1 MTTRIKTMNY
11 EFSLTKAAMISLI
24 AGAIV
29 IGILMFGAGLV
40 VGSQWLTGRTAS
52 GEAVAKNEEPDLPK
66 EPVLVEEDAPPK
78 ARSPKR
84 VVPDAVVPSKQPVA
98 PAPPKVSVPPTVAA
112 AASQAQ
118 AANGGGIEIIQE
130 AGGGGSP
137 EAADGEPEYVT
148 VQVGVF
154 LNQDDANRLLK
165 DIERKGY
172 SPSFFSGRDAE
183 ARQWYAVRIGAY
195 SDRQQAANAAAN
207 FARQEKM
214 KATVRPLGSL

>member
-1 MTTRIKTMNY
+1 MNY
-11 EFSLTKAAMISLI
+11 EFSLTKAAVISLI

-40 VGSQWLTGRTAS
+40 VGSQWLTGRAAF

-66 EPVLVEEDAPPK
+66 EPVLVEDAAAAPK
-78 ARSPKR
+78 GNSPKK

-98 PAPPKVSVPPTVAA
+98 PAPPKVTVPPTVPAA
-112 AASQAQ
+112 AAQAQ
-118 AANGGGIEIIQE
+118 AANGGIEIIQE
-130 AGGGGSP
+130 AGGSTSP
-137 EAADGEPEYVT
+137 EAADSEPEYVT

-195 SDRQQAANAAAN
+195 SDRQQAASAAAN
-207 FARQEKM
+207 FTRQEKL
-214 KATVRPLGSL
+214 KAVVRPLGSL

>member
-1 MTTRIKTMNY
+1 MNY
-11 EFSLTKAAMISLI
+11 EFSLTKAAVISLI

-29 IGILMFGAGLV
+29 IGLLMFGAGLV

-52 GEAVAKNEEPDLPK
+52 GEAVARNEEPDLPK
-66 EPVLVEEDAPPK
+66 EPVLVEDAAAAPK
-78 ARSPKR
+78 ANSPKKLA
-84 VVPDAVVPSKQPVA
+84 PDVVVPSKQPVA
-98 PAPPKVSVPPTVAA
+98 PAPPKVTVPPTMAA
-112 AASQAQ
+112 ATAAAQAQ
-118 AANGGGIEIIQE
+118 AANGGIEIIQE
-130 AGGGGSP
+130 AGGDASTS
-137 EAADGEPEYVT
+137 AAESEPEYVT

-154 LNQDDANRLLK
+154 LNQDDASRLLK

-207 FARQEKM
+207 FTRQEKL
-214 KATVRPLGSL
+214 KAVVRPLGSL

>member
-1 MTTRIKTMNY
+1 MNY
-11 EFSLTKAAMISLI
+11 EFSLTKAAVISLI

-40 VGSQWLTGRTAS
+40 VGSQWLTGRAAS
-52 GEAVAKNEEPDLPK
+52 SEAVAKNEESDLPK
-66 EPVLVEEDAPPK
+66 EPVLAEEDAAAPK
-78 ARSPKR
+78 ARSPKKM
-84 VVPDAVVPSKQPVA
+84 VPDAVVPSKQPVA

-112 AASQAQ
+112 AAAQAQ

-130 AGGGGSP
+130 AGGASP
-137 EAADGEPEYVT
+137 EAADSEPEYVT

-207 FARQEKM
+207 FTRQEKL